1 MHYKLRTET
10 EEIVVFLFGDYAFLS
25 YGISGA
31 TGTFRACSVLI
42 QTESKEPT
50 KKRALQSLHTD
61 AQQFL
66 ESGGKTNAV
75 KCFNNKLRH
84 PFLEIKI
91 ANIDPP
97 YLYILLGITL
107 KHPNLIQKEVQN
119 RDEIIAK

>member
-1 MHYKLRTET
+1 M
-10 EEIVVFLFGDYAFLS
+10 
-25 YGISGA
+25 
-31 TGTFRACSVLI
+31 
-42 QTESKEPT
+42 
-50 KKRALQSLHTD
+50 
-61 AQQFL
+61 

-91 ANIDPP
+91 ANIAPP

-119 RDEIIAK
+119 RDEIIAKQKHSNYRRNWLQAEEKKKTNSTFKRNSILDAERRRRMWRKEAKRS

>member
-1 MHYKLRTET
+1 M
-10 EEIVVFLFGDYAFLS
+10 
-25 YGISGA
+25 
-31 TGTFRACSVLI
+31 
-42 QTESKEPT
+42 
-50 KKRALQSLHTD
+50 
-61 AQQFL
+61 

-97 YLYILLGITL
+97 YILLGITL

-119 RDEIIAK
+119 RDEIIAKQNSNYRRNWLKAEEKKKQIVLSKGTLY

>member
-1 MHYKLRTET
+1 M
-10 EEIVVFLFGDYAFLS
+10 
-25 YGISGA
+25 
-31 TGTFRACSVLI
+31 
-42 QTESKEPT
+42 
-50 KKRALQSLHTD
+50 
-61 AQQFL
+61 

-91 ANIDPP
+91 ANIAPP

-119 RDEIIAK
+119 RDEIIAKQKHSNYRRNWLKAEEKKRNAILDDESRRRMWRKEAKRS

>member
-1 MHYKLRTET
+1 M
-10 EEIVVFLFGDYAFLS
+10 
-25 YGISGA
+25 
-31 TGTFRACSVLI
+31 
-42 QTESKEPT
+42 
-50 KKRALQSLHTD
+50 
-61 AQQFL
+61 

-91 ANIDPP
+91 ANIAPP

-119 RDEIIAK
+119 RDEIIAKQKHSNYRHNWLKAEEKKKQIVLSKGTLY